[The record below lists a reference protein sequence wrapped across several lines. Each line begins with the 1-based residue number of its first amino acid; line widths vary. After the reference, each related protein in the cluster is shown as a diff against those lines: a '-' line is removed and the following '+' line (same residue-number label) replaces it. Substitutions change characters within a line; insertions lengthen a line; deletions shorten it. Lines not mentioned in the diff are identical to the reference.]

1 MTDLNFIH
9 LEAKDIKKAIEALK
23 KNGVGQ
29 NGCQVVLDANKVYQI
44 MLENERL
51 RRKPDPGTGLVPCDF
66 CNGGGEQKPLF
77 HENNYEPHTCMQ
89 SWITI
94 SESKESKRHLIE
106 VDLWDGANTYAA
118 FEIKYCPM
126 CGRKLEES
134 K

>member
-29 NGCQVVLDANKVYQI
+29 NGFQVVLDANKVYQI

-51 RRKPDPGTGLVPCDF
+51 RRKPDPDTGLIKCGY
-66 CNGGGEQKPLF
+66 CNGTEKPLF
-77 HENNYEPHTCMQ
+77 HENKYEPYESMQ

-118 FEIKYCPM
+118 FEINYCPM